1 MQVKA
6 YPWLLL
12 SSADATPCNWQKI
25 LGFCLVF
32 KTWTCIQGIERIS
45 RDETLISDILRA
57 LTLLWMNVIARE
69 VFEMRVPRDL
79 LPVILPQE
87 NNYPTTYTSLSNP
100 NASSI
105 RHHSNNNNNHKNN
118 NNKLY

>member
-1 MQVKA
+1 LFSKHGPVSTVLKG
-6 YPWLLL
+6 LL
-12 SSADATPCNWQKI
+12 
-25 LGFCLVF
+25 
-32 KTWTCIQGIERIS
+32 EIS

-87 NNYPTTYTSLSNP
+87 KNNPTTYASLSNP
-100 NASSI
+100 SATSI
-105 RHHSNNNNNHKNN
+105 RHHSNNNNKN
-118 NNKLY
+118 NNKLQ